1 MHIHENQYFSKYFH
15 EYVTMRMSVAGELYD
30 ITSKL
35 LGKVP
40 SEASVELEL
49 SSGAVE
55 AQLVEGGLKLKKV
68 TSTDTKAEEHKRV
81 VETVKTE
88 LSRRKEDMKAL
99 QTELAELMVRLE
111 DANEE
116 SEQVAMDVAR
126 VSGVIGTHKKR
137 IKTLEEENKVEVN
150 YVKTNL
156 GQAVTLRPGLL
167 AKVQWHSSPVVWC
180 PQLQVEVVQEKV
192 KITEKLPMEVKIA
205 EQLPTKNFFEFKW
218 AQLGSGITDDGEN
231 LKQSSHLGHQPA
243 TASPGLPLDH
253 PVSLQFTL
261 ELPTQWFML
270 GISSTPSPPACS
282 YSAPGTYAWACSN
295 QVYVGGVHTPSM
307 GGWVGFPTVKCG
319 VTLKYDP
326 TKGKL
331 ELIVDTMPQSFVL
344 DIPKGTQ
351 FYLHANFHQPNTTL
365 RYRQKN

>member
-1 MHIHENQYFSKYFH
+1 
-15 EYVTMRMSVAGELYD
+15 MSVAGELYD

-35 LGKVP
+35 LGKIP

-99 QTELAELMVRLE
+99 QTELAGLMVRLE

-137 IKTLEEENKVEVN
+137 IKTLEQENKVEVN
-150 YVKTNL
+150 YVKTNV
-156 GQAVTLRPGLL
+156 GEAVTLRPGVL

-180 PQLQVEVVQEKV
+180 PQLQVDVVQEKV

-205 EQLPTKNFFEFKW
+205 EQLLMKNFFEFKW
-218 AQLGSGITDDGEN
+218 TPLGSGITDDGEN
-231 LKQSSHLGHQPA
+231 LKYSSNGHQPA

-261 ELPTQWFML
+261 QLPSLWFML
-270 GISSTPSPPACS
+270 GISSSPSPPKNS
-282 YSAPGTYAWACSN
+282 YRAPGTYGWACSG
-295 QVYVGGVHTPSM
+295 QVYVGGVNKPSM
-307 GGWVGFPTVKCG
+307 GGWVGFPTAKCG

-326 TKGKL
+326 REGKL

-344 DIPKGTQ
+344 DIPKQTQ
-351 FYLHANFHQPNTTL
+351 FYLHANFHQPDTTL
-365 RYRQKN
+365 RYRQKH

>member
-295 QVYVGGVHTPSM
+295 QASPQ
-307 GGWVGFPTVKCG
+307 FKCG

-351 FYLHANFHQPNTTL
+351 FLFARELPPTQHDIAVPTEKLNA
-365 RYRQKN
+365 